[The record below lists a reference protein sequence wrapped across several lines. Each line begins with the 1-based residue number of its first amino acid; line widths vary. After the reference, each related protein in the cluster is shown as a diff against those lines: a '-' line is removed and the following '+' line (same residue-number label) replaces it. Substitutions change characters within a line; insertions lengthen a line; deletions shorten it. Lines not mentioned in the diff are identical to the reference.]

1 MIRSFKSITAVIV
14 CCGLILFPC
23 LGMGT
28 ADAAESESGIP
39 SGIMDQS
46 EFRIP
51 KVVILPFDVHSPT
64 KDSYLQNEIP
74 KVISNHL
81 QEEGAKIVPPDK
93 QWAERRPGT
102 TDAIRKA
109 GVQSGSDYVIWGSL
123 TQIGQKFSLDAKMT
137 DVLGKTAPVAFFVE
151 GESIV
156 NLSSTVKQLAK
167 NFGMR
172 LFKRE
177 RVSQVVVTGNRRIE
191 SDAIKRVIKTAPG
204 DVYLVKSL
212 SEDLKAVYALG
223 YFDDIRIESENRPEG
238 KIITFAVKEK
248 PTIRDIKV
256 KNNKVFDD
264 KEILEAVDIKTGQT
278 LNNSKIQENIKRI
291 DSLYREKNYHNVVI
305 EYHIADLDNNQ
316 ADLEFDIQEGD
327 KIRIKSITFTGNSAY
342 SEKKLKDVMKS
353 SEKGFWSWVTSSGD
367 MNKEELDQDVARLNA
382 FYQNNGYADARIGE
396 PQIEY
401 RDKWIYIT
409 IAIDEGVQFKV
420 GKVSVE
426 GDLVRPA
433 EELTKSLKIGREEFI
448 NRDVIRNDV
457 LILAD
462 IYSDDGYA
470 YSDISPRVDKNP
482 SKQTADITYSINKD
496 KRVYI
501 EEIIISGNT
510 KTRDKVIRRELQ
522 VNEQEL
528 YSGQKLKRS
537 IKNLHR
543 LDYFEDVKIN
553 PVKGSADDKMVLKVD
568 ITEKPTGMFSFGG
581 GYSSVENVFV
591 MASVSQRNLFGRGQ
605 ILQLKGEIGGASNRY
620 TLSFTEPWL
629 MDTRMSAGF
638 DVYNW
643 EHDYDTYDKDS
654 KGGGVRF
661 GYPVFDYTRA
671 YLSYSYD
678 IGEIKNI
685 DMDYAAQS
693 VIDMEGENITS
704 SISSSLNYDSRDKM
718 FNPTEG
724 ANHSLT
730 FEYAGIGGD
739 IGFTKYL
746 LELGQY
752 IPLFWGTVGFL
763 HAKGGYVEENPGM
776 KLPDYERFY
785 MGGMN
790 SLRGFRWRD
799 ICLQEERTD
808 TEGNKIM
815 VDAGGNKFVQFN
827 AEYLIPLIK
836 KAGVV
841 GVLFYDT
848 GNVYSRSDKI
858 ELGELRQS
866 AGFGFRWYSPMGP
879 IRIENGYI
887 LDRKEDEGSGGRW
900 EFTMGTAF

>member
-1 MIRSFKSITAVIV
+1 MIGSFKSISAVIV

-23 LGMGT
+23 LGLGT
-28 ADAAESESGIP
+28 FGAAESESGIP
-39 SGIMDQS
+39 SSITEQS
-46 EFRIP
+46 EFRTP
-51 KVVILPFDVHSPT
+51 KVLILPFDVHSRT
-64 KDSYLQNEIP
+64 KDSYLQNDIP
-74 KVISNHL
+74 KVIGNHL
-81 QEEGAKIVPPDK
+81 QAEGAKLIPPDK
-93 QWAERRPGT
+93 RPAEPRPET
-102 TDAIRKA
+102 TEAIRKA
-109 GVQSGSDYVIWGSL
+109 GLQSGSDYVIWGSL

-137 DVLGKTAPVAFFVE
+137 DVLGKAAPIAFFVE
-151 GESIV
+151 GENMA

-172 LFKRE
+172 LFKKE
-177 RVSQVVVTGNRRIE
+177 RVSQVIVSGNRRIE
-191 SDAIKRVIKTAPG
+191 SDAIKRAIKTAPG

-212 SEDLKAVYALG
+212 SEDLKSVYAMG

-238 KIITFAVKEK
+238 KIITFVVTEKSTLKE
-248 PTIRDIKV
+248 IRV
-256 KNNKVFDD
+256 KNNHVFED
-264 KEILEAVDIKTGQT
+264 KEILEALDLKTGQT
-278 LNNSKIQENIKRI
+278 LNSSKIQENIEKI
-291 DSLYREKNYHNVVI
+291 EMLYREKNYHNISVA
-305 EYHIADLDNNQ
+305 YHISPLDNNQ

-327 KIRIKSITFTGNSAY
+327 KVRIKSITFTGNSAY
-342 SEKKLKDVMKS
+342 GEKELKKVMKS
-353 SEKGFWSWVTSSGD
+353 SEKGFWSWITSSGD

-382 FYQNNGYADARIGE
+382 FYQNNGYVDARIGE
-396 PQIEY
+396 PRVEY

-409 IAIDEGVQFKV
+409 IAIDEGVRFKV

-426 GDLVRPA
+426 GDLVKPA
-433 EELTKSLKIGREEFI
+433 EELTKALKIGKEEFV
-448 NRDVIRNDV
+448 NRDVVRNDV
-457 LILAD
+457 MILSD
-462 IYSDDGYA
+462 IYSDVGYA
-470 YSDISPRVDKNP
+470 YSDISPRVDKNV
-482 SKQTADITYSINKD
+482 SKQTADITYAINKD

-501 EEIIISGNT
+501 EKIVISGNT

-522 VNEQEL
+522 VNEQDL

-553 PVKGSADDKMVLKVD
+553 PVKGSADDQMILKVD

-638 DVYNW
+638 DLYNW
-643 EHDYDTYDKDS
+643 EYDYDTYDKNS

-678 IGEIKNI
+678 IGEIENI
-685 DMDYAAQS
+685 DMENAAQS

-724 ANHSLT
+724 ANHSIT

-739 IGFTKYL
+739 VGFTKYL

-776 KLPDYERFY
+776 KLPDYEKFY
-785 MGGMN
+785 LGGMN
-790 SLRGFRWRD
+790 SLRGFEWRD
-799 ICLQEERTD
+799 ICLQEERN
-808 TEGNKIM
+808 NKGTTVT

-858 ELGELRQS
+858 EIGELRQS

-887 LDRKEDEGSGGRW
+887 LDRKEGEDGGGRW